1 MFERLLRHFQSPPKD
16 PMPLPEMDARH
27 ALGTLLVRVA
37 MADKAYLFEEVEQ
50 IDRILAKAY
59 GLKPLEAAKMRAD
72 CERLAFALKGDADL
86 ATVIRDSVAYEHRLE
101 KVAALWQVV
110 LADGVT
116 DDREAALMD
125 LIENQMGIDRDH
137 SDQARAAASIP

>member
-86 ATVIRDSVAYEHRLE
+86 AAVIRDSVAYEHRLE

>member
-1 MFERLLRHFQSPPKD
+1 MFERLLRHFQSPPRNPK
-16 PMPLPEMDARH
+16 PLPEMDARH

-59 GLKPLEAAKMRAD
+59 GLKPLDAAKMRAD
-72 CERLAFALKGDADL
+72 CEKLAFALNGDEDL
-86 ATVIRDSVAYEHRLE
+86 ATVIRNTVAYEHRLE
-101 KVAALWQVV
+101 KVEALWQVV

-125 LIENQMGIDRDH
+125 LIENQMGIERDH
-137 SDQARAAASIP
+137 SEQARAAASIP